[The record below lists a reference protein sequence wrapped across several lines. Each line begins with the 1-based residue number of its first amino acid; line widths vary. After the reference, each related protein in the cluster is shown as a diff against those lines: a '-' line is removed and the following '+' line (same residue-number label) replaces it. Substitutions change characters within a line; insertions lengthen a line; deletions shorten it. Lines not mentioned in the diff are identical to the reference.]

1 MNLKPAYKSLTCLE
15 LKQWYVSIV
24 PRISMFDVLTL
35 EELGFEKGECGRK
48 GGVDGIGEEGRCG
61 MVEGGV
67 SRIKERWQ

>member
-1 MNLKPAYKSLTCLE
+1 
-15 LKQWYVSIV
+15 
-24 PRISMFDVLTL
+24 MFDVLTL